1 LDAKD
6 LVLKLLDDVKL
17 LDPCKPYADVVAKEM
32 WVQVEHYLDKI
43 VPNCVA
49 VGKDILYAYFV
60 VGSVLR
66 NTIAEYLEYER
77 QLEQQEIEAQYRAE
91 QEERQRAEFEAEQ
104 IDRAK
109 DESEENYIY

>member
-66 NTIAEYLEYER
+66 NTIAEYLENNMPNCDDCS
-77 QLEQQEIEAQYRAE
+77 
-91 QEERQRAEFEAEQ
+91 
-104 IDRAK
+104 DRRKAHP
-109 DESEENYIY
+109 YG